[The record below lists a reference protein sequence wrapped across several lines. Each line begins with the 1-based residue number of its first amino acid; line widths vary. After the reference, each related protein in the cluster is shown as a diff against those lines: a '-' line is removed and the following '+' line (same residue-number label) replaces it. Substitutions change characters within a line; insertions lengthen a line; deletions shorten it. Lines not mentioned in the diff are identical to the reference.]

1 MQNVG
6 ENENGQVNS
15 ICDMIFMLGGL
26 RAAVF
31 CFDFFLLRKVM
42 RVPVDRM
49 KTAKA
54 LAADGFLLSGPIFY
68 AS

>member
-1 MQNVG
+1 
-6 ENENGQVNS
+6 
-15 ICDMIFMLGGL
+15 MIFMLGGL
-26 RAAVF
+26 RAVEF

-49 KTAKA
+49 KAEKA